1 MVASGDE
8 GESGDDAAAAGNLD
22 TDMDLGA
29 GEADALAVRVNA
41 IDAYWLQ
48 REIADAF
55 KRSDDALDAAAAQ
68 QKERDVMR
76 LLAGG
81 KETAELE
88 ADLVYHLD
96 YKRFE
101 LIKVRSLPGYPHLPG
116 LPHTAWSHPQGAP
129 PVVSATWQSR
139 FCGMTAACLSVR

>member
-1 MVASGDE
+1 MGSVRGADFVPQVVASGDE
-8 GESGDDAAAAGNLD
+8 GDSGDDGAAAGNLD

-29 GEADALAVRVNA
+29 GDADALAVRVSA

-48 REIADAF
+48 REIAEAF

-68 QKERDVMR
+68 QKERDVLR
-76 LLAGG
+76 LLAST

-101 LIKVRSLPGYPHLPG
+101 LIKARPLPP
-116 LPHTAWSHPQGAP
+116 S
-129 PVVSATWQSR
+129 
-139 FCGMTAACLSVR
+139 